1 MSRNKTLSGTPKELA
16 MYLFNLDQSK
26 VYVINEYK
34 TVRGLQANKYFH
46 KLINELARYNRN
58 SGYAIS
64 DEEMKIHINTSY
76 GTLATDDN
84 GKLAGAIVPKGL
96 DISSYYPYAKLYRT
110 DADRDYYL
118 FYKRTREL
126 NTKEFTQLIRG
137 LEQECKDAGIP
148 TLDDIEFE
156 RMMREYEHE
165 REKEKIY
172 ENTGL

>member
-1 MSRNKTLSGTPKELA
+1 MKILTGTPKELA

-26 VYVINEYK
+26 IYEIKEYK
-34 TVRGLQANKYFH
+34 PVRGLQANRYFH

-84 GKLAGAIVPKGL
+84 GMIAGATVPKGL
-96 DISSYYPYAKLYRT
+96 DISSYYPYAKLYKT
-110 DADRDYYL
+110 DENKDYYL
-118 FYKRTREL
+118 FYKRTHEL
-126 NTKEFTQLIRG
+126 NSKEFTQLIRG
-137 LEQECKDAGIP
+137 LERECKDVGIP
-148 TLDDIEFE
+148 TLDDLEFE

-165 REKEKIY
+165 REKDKVY
-172 ENTGL
+172 ENTGLQ

>member
-26 VYVINEYK
+26 VYEIKEYK
-34 TVRGLQANKYFH
+34 PVRGLQANKYFH
-46 KLINELARYNRN
+46 ALVNELARYNRD

-76 GTLATDDN
+76 GALATDDN
-84 GKLAGAIVPKGL
+84 GKIAGAIVPKNF
-96 DISSYYPYAKLYRT
+96 DISKYYPYAKLYKT
-110 DADRDYYL
+110 DAYKDYYL

-148 TLDDIEFE
+148 TLDDLEFE
-156 RMMREYEHE
+156 KMMREYEKE
-165 REKEKIY
+165 RQKIA
-172 ENTGL
+172 NIF

>member
-1 MSRNKTLSGTPKELA
+1 MKTVTGTPKELA

-26 VYVINEYK
+26 VYEIKEYK
-34 TVRGLQANKYFH
+34 PVRGLQANKYFH
-46 KLINELARYNRN
+46 KLVNELSRYNRN

-84 GKLAGAIVPKGL
+84 GKIAGAIVPKNF
-96 DISSYYPYAKLYRT
+96 DISSYYPYAKLYKT
-110 DADRDYYL
+110 DESKDYYL
-118 FYKRTREL
+118 FYKRTHEL
-126 NTKEFTQLIRG
+126 NSKEFTQLIRG
-137 LEQECKDAGIP
+137 LEQECRDVGIK
-148 TLDDIEFE
+148 TIDDLEFE

>member
-1 MSRNKTLSGTPKELA
+1 MKTITGNPKELA

-26 VYVINEYK
+26 VYVIKEYK
-34 TVRGLQANKYFH
+34 PVRGLQANKYFH
-46 KLINELARYNRN
+46 ALVNELARYNRD

-76 GTLATDDN
+76 GALATDDN
-84 GKLAGAIVPKGL
+84 GKIAGAIVPKNF
-96 DISSYYPYAKLYRT
+96 DINKYYPYAKLYKT
-110 DADRDYYL
+110 DADKDYYL

-148 TLDDIEFE
+148 TLDDLEFE
-156 RMMREYEHE
+156 RMMREYEEE
-165 REKEKIY
+165 RQETTNIF
-172 ENTGL
+172 

>member
-1 MSRNKTLSGTPKELA
+1 MKTITGNPKELA

-26 VYVINEYK
+26 VYEIKEYK
-34 TVRGLQANKYFH
+34 PVRSLQANKYFH
-46 KLINELARYNRN
+46 KLVNELARYNRN

-84 GKLAGAIVPKGL
+84 GMIAGATVPKGL
-96 DISSYYPYAKLYRT
+96 DINSYYPYAKLYKT
-110 DADRDYYL
+110 DESKDYYL

-137 LEQECKDAGIP
+137 LEQECRDVGIK
-148 TLDDIEFE
+148 TIDDLEFE
-156 RMMREYEHE
+156 RMMKEYE
-165 REKEKIY
+165 KEWPLCK
-172 ENTGL
+172 NK